1 MKTSKEALEKI
12 ADFEGIRLEAYKC
25 PAGVWT
31 IGVGHT
37 GGVKPGMKITRAQ
50 ALAYFEQDIKS
61 SEDYVAATGLTL
73 TPNQNDALVSFV
85 FNCGIKNLQK
95 LVKGRDYQQ
104 IADAMLLYNKA
115 KDPKT
120 GKMVV
125 LAGLTKR
132 RKWEHDLFLS
142 DGVPKRTGNPYAA
155 PQKNLR
161 LGSRG
166 NDVRWLQ
173 YELTQAGY
181 QIVVDGIFGSI
192 TDKCVR
198 DFQLQNGL
206 QVDGI
211 VGPKT
216 RTALID

>member
-1 MKTSKEALEKI
+1 MKTSKATLDKI
-12 ADFEGIRLEAYKC
+12 AEFEGIRLTAYKC

-37 GGVKPGMKITRAQ
+37 GGVYEGMTITRSQ
-50 ALAYFEQDIKS
+50 AMTIFENDIRKY
-61 SEDYVAATGLTL
+61 EDYVTATGLTL
-73 TPNQNDALVSFV
+73 SQAQFDSLVSFV
-85 FNCGIKNLQK
+85 FNCGPGNLRK

-104 IADAMLLYNKA
+104 IADAILLYNKGG
-115 KDPKT
+115 
-120 GKMVV
+120 GKV
-125 LAGLTKR
+125 LPGLVRR

-142 DGVPKRTGNPYAA
+142 DGIEKKTGNPYMA

-161 LGSRG
+161 MGSKG

-181 QIVVDGIFGSI
+181 GIIIDGIFGSK

-198 DFQLQNGL
+198 DFQIQNGL
-206 QVDGI
+206 QADGI
-211 VGPKT
+211 VGPLT
-216 RTALID
+216 RAALID